1 MQHLKREVNNII
13 LKKYKDNLMELSK
26 EQLIYLIE
34 RLIYSQ
40 NLISEVC
47 VEESKLHIESDE
59 AVDKIRECIYDMP
72 SLYNATD
79 LKAFIDMK
87 MNKISAEDYRKII
100 GLD

>member
-1 MQHLKREVNNII
+1 
-13 LKKYKDNLMELSK
+13 MELSK

-59 AVDKIRECIYDMP
+59 AVDKIHECIYDMP

-79 LKAFIDMK
+79 LKAFIDLKECCVMQN
-87 MNKISAEDYRKII
+87 MVISHVNRQN
-100 GLD
+100 